1 MTSRY
6 ATSSRGVVTSPH
18 FLATAA
24 GQAVLK
30 AGGNAIE
37 AALAVGSTLSV
48 VYPHMNSL
56 GGDGFW
62 LLCDEAGK
70 LTGLDGAGPAGQ
82 AYTPDFYAAQG
93 LDAIPARGPHA
104 ANTVAGL
111 VSVWGAAHALSRT
124 HWNGRLDWRAV
135 LDPAHDHAEQGFACS
150 ASQGDFLTQ
159 KWDELGEFDT
169 LTGIYAPG
177 GQPTPAGATFQ
188 QPRLAES
195 LRLLQRDGAD
205 SFYRG
210 ELGRRVAQGLSDAG
224 SLLRAD
230 DLAAFRCRQVD
241 PISVPYRNGL
251 AVNMPPPTQGLA
263 SLLILGQLDHFELA
277 RHPHRSADYVH
288 LLVEATKQAF
298 RLRDRHVAD
307 PDHVEIPLAELLAPA
322 AIAELAEAID
332 MTRAAPWGTGV
343 GPADTVWFGVVD
355 AKGRAVSAIQSIYHE
370 YGSGVVAGD
379 TGIIWQNRG
388 ASFSLD
394 PRHANVLKP
403 GKRPFH
409 TLNPAMYLENGRP
422 RLVYGTMGG
431 DGQPQTQAAVATR
444 ALDYQLPLDVVLD
457 SPRWLLGR
465 TWGQSSDTLKLEGRF
480 ATEVFDELARRGHTV
495 ERVDDYA
502 QMMGHAGVIRVRDDG
517 SCEAASDPRSDGAAA
532 GV

>member
-1 MTSRY
+1 MTARH
-6 ATSSRGVVTSPH
+6 AQSSRGVVTSPH

-24 GQAVLK
+24 GKAVLE
-30 AGGNAIE
+30 AGGNAVE

-62 LLCDEAGK
+62 LLCDESGN

-82 AYTPDFYAAQG
+82 AYTPDFYARQG
-93 LDAIPARGPHA
+93 LDAIPTRGPHA

-111 VSVWGAAHALSRT
+111 VSVWGAAHAFSRT
-124 HWNGRLDWRAV
+124 HWNGRLDWQAV
-135 LDPAHDHAEQGFACS
+135 LATAHGHAEEGYTCS

-159 KWDELGEFDT
+159 KWAELGGFQT
-169 LTGIYAPG
+169 LTDIYAPK
-177 GQPTPAGATFQ
+177 GQPTPGGAVFRQ
-188 QPRLAES
+188 LQLADS
-195 LRLLQRDGAD
+195 LRLLQRDGAEG
-205 SFYRG
+205 FYRG
-210 ELGRRVAQGLSDAG
+210 ELGRRVVQGLADSG

-230 DLAAFRCRQVD
+230 DLAAFHCRQVA
-241 PISVPYRNGL
+241 PISVRYRNGL

-263 SLLILGQLDHFELA
+263 SLLILGQLDHFDLA
-277 RHPHRSADYVH
+277 RHPHLSADYVH
-288 LLVEATKQAF
+288 LVVEATKQAF

-307 PDHVEIPLAELLAPA
+307 PDHIDVPVADLLSTATTAGLAA
-322 AIAELAEAID
+322 AID
-332 MTRAAPWGTGV
+332 PTRAAPWGKGV

-370 YGSGVVAGD
+370 YGSGVVAGE

-394 PRHANVLKP
+394 PQHVNVLKP

-409 TLNPAMYLENGRP
+409 TLNPAMYLEDGRP

-444 ALDYQLPLDVVLD
+444 ALGYHLPLNEVLD

-465 TWGQSSDTLKLEGRF
+465 TWGQSSDSLKLEGRF
-480 ATEVFDELARRGHTV
+480 APEVFEELARRGHEV

-502 QMMGHAGVIRVRDDG
+502 QMMGHAGVIRVLDDG
-517 SCEAASDPRSDGAAA
+517 TCEAASDPRSDGAAA
-532 GV
+532 GA

>member
-1 MTSRY
+1 MTARY
-6 ATSSRGVVTSPH
+6 ARSTRGVVTSPH
-18 FLATAA
+18 HLATAA
-24 GQAVLK
+24 GRAVLD
-30 AGGNAIE
+30 AGGNAVE
-37 AALAVGSTLSV
+37 AALAVGATLCV

-62 LLCDEAGK
+62 LLCDQSGK

-82 AYTPDFYAAQG
+82 AYDRGFYARQG
-93 LDAIPARGPHA
+93 LSAIPARGPHA

-111 VSVWGAAHALSRT
+111 VSVWGAAHAFSRT
-124 HWNGRLDWRAV
+124 RWDGRLSWQE
-135 LDPAHDHAEQGFACS
+135 LLEPALGHAEQGFACS

-159 KWDELGEFDT
+159 KWAELGGFGG
-169 LTGIYAPG
+169 LTDVFAPG
-177 GQPTPAGATFQ
+177 GTPPQAGADFR
-188 QPRLAES
+188 QPLLAES

-205 SFYRG
+205 GFYRG
-210 ELGRRVAQGLSDAG
+210 ELGRRVAQGLADAG
-224 SLLRAD
+224 SLLCAA
-230 DLAAFRCRQVD
+230 DLAAFDCRRVD
-241 PISVPYRNGL
+241 PIGVRYRNGL

-263 SLLILGQLDHFELA
+263 SLLILGQLDHFYLA
-277 RHPHRSADYVH
+277 RHSHLSADYVH
-288 LLVEATKQAF
+288 LVVEATKQAF
-298 RLRDRHVAD
+298 LLRDRHVAD
-307 PDHVEIPLAELLAPA
+307 PDHVAVPVAELLSPA
-322 AIAELAEAID
+322 ATADLADAID
-332 MTRAAPWGTGV
+332 VFRAAPWGRGV

-379 TGIIWQNRG
+379 TGIVWQNRG

-394 PRHANVLKP
+394 PRHVNVLKP

-444 ALDYQLPLDVVLD
+444 ALDYRLPLTEVLD

-480 ATEVFDELARRGHTV
+480 APEVFDTLAKRGHEV

-502 QMMGHAGVIRVRDDG
+502 QMMGHAGVIRVLDDG
-517 SCEAASDPRSDGAAA
+517 GCEAASDPRSDGAAA
-532 GV
+532 GA

>member
-1 MTSRY
+1 MTTRY
-6 ATSSRGVVTSPH
+6 AMSSRGVVTSPH
-18 FLATAA
+18 HLATAA
-24 GQAVLK
+24 GKAVLD
-30 AGGNAIE
+30 AGGNAVE

-62 LLCDEAGK
+62 LLCDQSGN

-82 AYTPDFYAAQG
+82 AYDMGFYARQG
-93 LDAIPARGPHA
+93 LSAIPARGPHA

-111 VSVWGAAHALSRT
+111 VSVWGAAHAFSRSR
-124 HWNGRLDWRAV
+124 WDGRFAWQDMFET
-135 LDPAHDHAEQGFACS
+135 AHGHAEQGFACS
-150 ASQGDFLTQ
+150 ASQGNFLTQ
-159 KWDELGEFDT
+159 KWAEIGGLKN
-169 LTGIYAPG
+169 LTDIYAPDG
-177 GQPTPAGATFQ
+177 RPTPSGAVFR
-188 QPRLAES
+188 QPQLAES
-195 LRLLQRDGAD
+195 LRLLQRDGAEG
-205 SFYRG
+205 FYRG
-210 ELGRRVAQGLSDAG
+210 ELGRRVAQGLADSG
-224 SLLRAD
+224 SLLSAE
-230 DLAAFRCRQVD
+230 DLAAFHCRQVA
-241 PISVPYRNGL
+241 PISVRYRNGL

-263 SLLILGQLDHFELA
+263 SLLILGQLDHFYLA
-277 RHPHRSADYVH
+277 RHPHLSADYVH
-288 LLVEATKQAF
+288 LVVEATKQAF

-307 PDHVEIPLAELLAPA
+307 PDHVAVPVDELLSPTTTAD
-322 AIAELAEAID
+322 LADAID
-332 MTRAAPWGTGV
+332 VSRAAPWGRGV
-343 GPADTVWFGVVD
+343 GPADTVWFGVMD

-370 YGSGVVAGD
+370 YGSGVVAGE

-394 PRHANVLKP
+394 PRHVNVLKP

-444 ALDYQLPLDVVLD
+444 ALDYRLPLPDVLD

-480 ATEVFDELARRGHTV
+480 APEVFDELAKRGHVV
-495 ERVDDYA
+495 ERVDDYS
-502 QMMGHAGVIRVRDDG
+502 QMMGHAGVIRVLEDG
-517 SCEAASDPRSDGAAA
+517 ACEAASDPRSDGAAA
-532 GV
+532 GA

>member
-6 ATSSRGVVTSPH
+6 AQSSRGVVTSPH

-24 GQAVLK
+24 GKAVLA

-37 AALAVGSTLSV
+37 AALAVGATLSV

-62 LLCDEAGK
+62 LLCDKSGN
-70 LTGLDGAGPAGQ
+70 LTGLDGAGPAGK
-82 AYTPDFYAAQG
+82 AYDRGFYSRQG
-93 LDAIPARGPHA
+93 LSAIPARGAHA

-111 VSVWGAAHALSRT
+111 VSVWGAAHAFSRT
-124 HWNGRLDWRAV
+124 RWDGRLSWQDV
-135 LDPAHDHAEQGFACS
+135 LEPACGHAEQGFACS

-159 KWDELGEFDT
+159 KWAELGGFQN
-169 LTGIYAPG
+169 LTDVYSPN
-177 GQPTPAGATFQ
+177 GQPTPASTNFR
-188 QPRLAES
+188 QPQLAES

-210 ELGRRVAQGLSDAG
+210 ELGRRVAQGLADSG
-224 SLLRAD
+224 SLLSAE
-230 DLAAFRCRQVD
+230 DLAAFNCRKVD
-241 PISVPYRNGL
+241 PISVRYRNGL

-263 SLLILGQLDHFELA
+263 SLLILGQLDHFYLA
-277 RHPHRSADYVH
+277 RHSHLSADYVH
-288 LLVEATKQAF
+288 LVVEATKQAF
-298 RLRDRHVAD
+298 LLRDRHVAD
-307 PDHVEIPLAELLAPA
+307 PDHVAVPVAELLASA
-322 AIAELAEAID
+322 ATADLADAID
-332 MTRAAPWGTGV
+332 VSRAAPWGRGV

-370 YGSGVVAGD
+370 YGSGVVAGE

-394 PRHANVLKP
+394 PRHVNVLKP

-444 ALDYQLPLDVVLD
+444 ALDYRLPLPEVLD

-465 TWGQSSDTLKLEGRF
+465 TWGQSSDSLKLEGRF
-480 ATEVFDELARRGHTV
+480 APEVFDALVKRGHEV
-495 ERVDDYA
+495 ERVEDYA
-502 QMMGHAGVIRVRDDG
+502 QMMGHAGVIRALDDG
-517 SCEAASDPRSDGAAA
+517 TCEAASDPRSDGAAA
-532 GV
+532 GA

>member
-1 MTSRY
+1 MSRY
-6 ATSSRGVVTSPH
+6 AQSTRGVVTSPH
-18 FLATAA
+18 HLATAA
-24 GQAVLK
+24 GKAVLA

-62 LLCDEAGK
+62 LLCDKSGN
-70 LTGLDGAGPAGQ
+70 LTGLDGAGPAGK
-82 AYTPDFYAAQG
+82 AYDRGFYARQG
-93 LDAIPARGPHA
+93 LSAIPARGPHA

-111 VSVWGAAHALSRT
+111 VSVWGAAHAFSRT
-124 HWNGRLDWRAV
+124 RWDGRLAWQDV
-135 LDPAHDHAEQGFACS
+135 LEPACGHAEQGFACS

-159 KWDELGEFDT
+159 KWAELGGFRT
-169 LTGIYAPG
+169 LADIYAPAG
-177 GQPTPAGATFQ
+177 RPTVAGSVFKQPQ
-188 QPRLAES
+188 LAES
-195 LRLLQRDGAD
+195 MRLLQRDGAD

-210 ELGRRVAQGLSDAG
+210 ELGRRVAQGLADAG
-224 SLLRAD
+224 SLLSPA
-230 DLAAFRCRQVD
+230 DLAAFHCRKVD
-241 PISVPYRNGL
+241 PISVRYRNGL

-263 SLLILGQLDHFELA
+263 SLLILGQLDHFYLA
-277 RHPHRSADYVH
+277 RHSHLSADYVH
-288 LLVEATKQAF
+288 LVVEATKQAF
-298 RLRDRHVAD
+298 LLRDRHVAD
-307 PDHVEIPLAELLAPA
+307 PDHVAAPVAELLAA
-322 AIAELAEAID
+322 AATADLADAID
-332 MTRAAPWGTGV
+332 VSRAAPWGRGV

-394 PRHANVLKP
+394 PRHVNVLKP

-409 TLNPAMYLENGRP
+409 TLNPAMYLESGRP

-444 ALDYQLPLDVVLD
+444 ALDYRLPLPEVLD

-480 ATEVFDELARRGHTV
+480 APEVFDALAKRGHEV

-502 QMMGHAGVIRVRDDG
+502 QMMGHAGVIRVLDDG
-517 SCEAASDPRSDGAAA
+517 GCEAASDPRSDGAAA
-532 GV
+532 GA

>member
-1 MTSRY
+1 MTGRY
-6 ATSSRGVVTSPH
+6 AQSARGVVTSPH
-18 FLATAA
+18 HLATAA
-24 GQAVLK
+24 GQAVLE

-62 LLCDEAGK
+62 LLCDEAGN
-70 LTGLDGAGPAGQ
+70 LTGLDGAGPAGM
-82 AYTPDFYAAQG
+82 ACTPDVYAAHG

-124 HWNGRLDWRAV
+124 QWNGRLDWQEV
-135 LDPAHDHAEQGFACS
+135 LDPAHDHAEQGFTCS
-150 ASQGDFLTQ
+150 ASQGSFLTQ
-159 KWDELGEFDT
+159 KWDELGGFDT
-169 LTGIYAPG
+169 LTGIYAPD
-177 GQPTPAGATFQ
+177 GQPTSAGSTFQ
-188 QPRLAES
+188 QPQLAES

-205 SFYRG
+205 GFYRG
-210 ELGRRVAQGLSDAG
+210 ELGRRVAQGLAAAG
-224 SLLRAD
+224 SLLSAD
-230 DLAAFRCRQVD
+230 DLAAFQCRQVD

-277 RHPHRSADYVH
+277 RHPHLSADYVH
-288 LLVEATKQAF
+288 LVVEATKQAF

-307 PDHVEIPLAELLAPA
+307 PDHVDVPLAELLAPA
-322 AIAELAEAID
+322 AIAELAKAID

-370 YGSGVVAGD
+370 YGSGVVAGE

-409 TLNPAMYLENGRP
+409 TLNPAMYLEAGRP

-444 ALDYQLPLDVVLD
+444 ALDYRLPLSEVLD

-465 TWGQSSDTLKLEGRF
+465 TWGQSSDSLKLESRF
-480 ATEVFDELARRGHTV
+480 APEVFDELARRGHTV
-495 ERVDDYA
+495 ERVEGYA

-517 SCEAASDPRSDGAAA
+517 VFEAASDPRSDGAAA
-532 GV
+532 GA